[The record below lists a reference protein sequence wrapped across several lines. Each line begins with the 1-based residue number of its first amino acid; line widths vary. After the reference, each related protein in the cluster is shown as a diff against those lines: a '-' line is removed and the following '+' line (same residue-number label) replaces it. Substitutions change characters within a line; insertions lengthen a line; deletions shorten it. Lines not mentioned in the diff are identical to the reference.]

1 MVSVASRSTIGD
13 DGFSIGELTSNEVV
27 AILRKKFPED
37 VDHICDSMDY
47 PAGECGWGSKR
58 NGRWS
63 WLAETELGLEPHNPV
78 DTITDT
84 ISSMLELQLI
94 NKRMSIEELRDFYNV
109 SEMDDCQAEMEYCVV
124 RQLINWIFL
133 SFDIF

>member
-1 MVSVASRSTIGD
+1 MHGIVGAARRSRLGV

-27 AILRKKFPED
+27 SILRKKFPQH

-47 PAGECGWGSKR
+47 PAGESGWGSKR

-63 WLAETELGLEPHNPV
+63 WLAETELGLEIHDPV

-84 ISSMLELQLI
+84 ISSMLDLQLI
-94 NKRMSIEELRDFYNV
+94 NKKMSINELRDFYNV
-109 SEMDDCQAEMEYCVV
+109 SEMDDCQEEMEYCLVSI
-124 RQLINWIFL
+124 RTNEII
-133 SFDIF
+133 